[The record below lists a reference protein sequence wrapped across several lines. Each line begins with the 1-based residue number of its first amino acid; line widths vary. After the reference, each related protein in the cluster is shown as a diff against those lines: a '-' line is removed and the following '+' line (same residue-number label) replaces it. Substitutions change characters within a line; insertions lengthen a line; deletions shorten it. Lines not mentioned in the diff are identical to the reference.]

1 MRRIGLSK
9 EPESTF
15 STTSK
20 RRQECTVTIGISC
33 PGEDQESGNFQK
45 RFKPYS
51 VGCSLV
57 EAARPS
63 QQPEQPAEA
72 HDANARWRAS

>member
-20 RRQECTVTIGISC
+20 RRQEYIVTIGISC

-51 VGCSLV
+51 VDV
-57 EAARPS
+57 P
-63 QQPEQPAEA
+63 
-72 HDANARWRAS
+72 W